1 MGQHLLPIKAKPFGG
16 NLLDPEVL
24 VLSEF
29 YAHRCLLSVK
39 YVKLKLKFQLYID
52 KVDGN
57 NNRLGASCFILFY
70 DIFFC

>member
-24 VLSEF
+24 VLRKF

-52 KVDGN
+52 K
-57 NNRLGASCFILFY
+57 S
-70 DIFFC
+70 